1 MRAAATTYAMSHSER
16 LRVLHITP
24 SFGVGGAEQMAGH
37 LMVGLS
43 QSHDVIG
50 AGLYPAMN
58 SSIEARLADASI
70 PLWHLGKR
78 PGFDPSLFS
87 ALDQVFKRVRPHV
100 VHTHL
105 SVLRYALPGLI
116 RRRVPAVVHTLHNLA
131 QHETDRVGRLLQWFA
146 FRRAVLPVAISREVA
161 ASVKRVYG
169 IECKALVPNCI
180 PVAQYSRT
188 EADRIRWREKEGF
201 SRDAILFTSVA
212 RLDPQKNPFLL
223 VKSFAALND
232 PRSHLVMIGDGS
244 LRPKVLE
251 YIRSCD
257 LEHRIHLLGKRGDI
271 PECLAAS
278 DVFVLS
284 SDWEGNPLAVMEAM
298 AAGLPV
304 VATAVGGV
312 PELVESGVQGILVPS
327 RDGAALTEALRAL
340 IGKEERRK
348 SMARAARAR
357 AISAFNVDRM
367 AQGYAEVY
375 QDALEG
381 SVHPTAGWTDLAWS
395 RTSGTIRRNK

>member
-1 MRAAATTYAMSHSER
+1 
-16 LRVLHITP
+16 
-24 SFGVGGAEQMAGH
+24 MAGH

-161 ASVKRVYG
+161 ASVASSR
-169 IECKALVPNCI
+169 
-180 PVAQYSRT
+180 PV
-188 EADRIRWREKEGF
+188 
-201 SRDAILFTSVA
+201 
-212 RLDPQKNPFLL
+212 
-223 VKSFAALND
+223 
-232 PRSHLVMIGDGS
+232 S
-244 LRPKVLE
+244 LRQNDTNPARRE
-251 YIRSCD
+251 TSNARRTTS
-257 LEHRIHLLGKRGDI
+257 G
-271 PECLAAS
+271 
-278 DVFVLS
+278 S
-284 SDWEGNPLAVMEAM
+284 S
-298 AAGLPV
+298 
-304 VATAVGGV
+304 GG
-312 PELVESGVQGILVPS
+312 
-327 RDGAALTEALRAL
+327 ALTYRVSQTLMRVPASET
-340 IGKEERRK
+340 
-348 SMARAARAR
+348 S
-357 AISAFNVDRM
+357 SHDT
-367 AQGYAEVY
+367 
-375 QDALEG
+375 EG
-381 SVHPTAGWTDLAWS
+381 SVEAPRSS
-395 RTSGTIRRNK
+395 RRPC